1 MAALSRTSRNVCRAI
16 RKELYFIYFSLLVK
30 ELEGW
35 PQAVLW
41 YYYLVPVV
49 LVCSEN
55 RKKWAHVMFV
65 NVAFD
70 LVLFS
75 KVQKVC
81 HRRSSLFSVCGG
93 VTILKTALTALRD
106 GGEWWHVS
114 SVKSL
119 SEKWCVL
126 AGCLFWLMWF
136 KESGVENME
145 RTNGFKTNWLA
156 PPSPIIWIPTLPFV
170 RFMWHFRYKEA
181 EKVDFSR
188 LLSFTLRSSTFVY
201 YLKELPHRILTLSPA
216 TTWGKRKVVHG
227 N

>member
-1 MAALSRTSRNVCRAI
+1 MAALSRTSKNVCRAI

-65 NVAFD
+65 NVACD

-93 VTILKTALTALRD
+93 VTILKTVLTSLR
-106 GGEWWHVS
+106 GGESGDMLVQWSPWARNDV
-114 SVKSL
+114 
-119 SEKWCVL
+119 
-126 AGCLFWLMWF
+126 FWLAVFSDWCG
-136 KESGVENME
+136 SRRVEWRAWRGQMASRPIGCPPPDYMN
-145 RTNGFKTNWLA
+145 TN
-156 PPSPIIWIPTLPFV
+156 
-170 RFMWHFRYKEA
+170 
-181 EKVDFSR
+181 
-188 LLSFTLRSSTFVY
+188 
-201 YLKELPHRILTLSPA
+201 LTLC
-216 TTWGKRKVVHG
+216 
-227 N
+227 